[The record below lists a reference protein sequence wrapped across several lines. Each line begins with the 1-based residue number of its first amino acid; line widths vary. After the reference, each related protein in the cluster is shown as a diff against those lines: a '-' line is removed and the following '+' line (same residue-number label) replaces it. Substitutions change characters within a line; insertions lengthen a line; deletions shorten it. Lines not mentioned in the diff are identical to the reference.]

1 MYALTDA
8 GGLQPLIDAIASR
21 PVVMLGEASHGTH
34 EYYTWRIAITKR
46 LIEEKSFRFIA
57 VEGDWPDCYLINR
70 YVKGY
75 EDAGSNFREIMNR
88 FDRWPT
94 WMWANWEIVAL
105 IEWLRDFNKN
115 LPAEMKVGFY
125 GLDVYSLWDSMKTM
139 LGYLEKEDK
148 AAAESVKKAISCFEP
163 FKEDEQEYARFSLTG
178 HHCHDEV
185 VALLKQ
191 VRLTD
196 FRDGDREAALN
207 TGQNALITVNAER
220 HYRSMVAFDDQS
232 WNIRD
237 HHMMETLDRL
247 MRFHGPQA
255 KGIIW
260 EHNTHIGDARA
271 TDMIAEGLVN
281 IGQLAREQYGADKV
295 YLVGFGS
302 YSGYVIASEYWGAA
316 MQQMQVPKAA
326 KNSVESLL
334 HDEAGSDVLLLLHE
348 ESDERYHQ
356 KIKHRAIGVVY
367 KPLIDS
373 WANYVPTVL
382 TERYNAF
389 MFIDYTTALH
399 PLHAEP
405 HNNKTPETFPFG
417 L

>member
-8 GGLQPLIDAIASR
+8 GSLQPLIDAIASR

-34 EYYTWRIAITKR
+34 EYYTWRITITKR

-75 EDAGSNFREIMNR
+75 EDAGGNIREIMNR

-94 WMWANWEIVAL
+94 WMWAN
-105 IEWLRDFNKN
+105 
-115 LPAEMKVGFY
+115 
-125 GLDVYSLWDSMKTM
+125 
-139 LGYLEKEDK
+139 
-148 AAAESVKKAISCFEP
+148 
-163 FKEDEQEYARFSLTG
+163 YARFSLSG

-207 TGQNALITVNAER
+207 TEQNALITVNAER
-220 HYRSMVAFDDQS
+220 YYRSMVAFDDQS

-302 YSGYVIASEYWGAA
+302 YSGYVIASEHWGAA
-316 MQQMQVPKAA
+316 MQRMQVPKAV

-334 HDEAGSDVLLLLHE
+334 HDKAGSDVLLLLNE

-382 TERYNAF
+382 AERYDAF

-399 PLHAEP
+399 PLHGEP
-405 HNNKTPETFPFG
+405 YNNKTPETFPFG